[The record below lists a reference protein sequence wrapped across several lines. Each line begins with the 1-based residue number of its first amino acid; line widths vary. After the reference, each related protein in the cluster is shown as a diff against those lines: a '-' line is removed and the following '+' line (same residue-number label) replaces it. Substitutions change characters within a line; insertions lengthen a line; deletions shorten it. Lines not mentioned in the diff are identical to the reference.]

1 MSGTSL
7 NAILFLISIAFDFYL
22 SILFLRFI
30 LAWVKADYHH
40 PFTQFVVKLTS
51 FIVKPV
57 KRFVPDIRGIEI
69 STILLML
76 VVALIKRFLIII
88 LSFGLHSV
96 VGLLILAFSDTLKIM
111 LETFS
116 LILIVQALISW
127 IQPASPN
134 YFALAKMTS
143 PVLRP
148 VQKIIP
154 PVSGIDI
161 SIFIVIIILQLLV
174 VTIANPM
181 EGLGQAIAVGAR
193 TVI

>member
-22 SILFLRFI
+22 SVLFLRFM
-30 LAWVKADYHH
+30 LAWVHADYNH
-40 PFTQFVVKLTS
+40 PLTQFVVKFTS
-51 FIVKPV
+51 SLVKPI
-57 KRFVPDIRGIEI
+57 KKFIPDIRGIEI
-69 STILLML
+69 STLVLML
-76 VVALIKRFLIII
+76 VVALIKRFLIIV

-96 VGLLILAFSDTLKIM
+96 IGLLILAFSDTLKIM
-111 LETFS
+111 LETLS
-116 LILIVQALISW
+116 LIMIVQALISW
-127 IQPASPN
+127 IQPGSAN

-143 PVLRP
+143 PVLKP

-181 EGLGQAIAVGAR
+181 EALGQAMAVGAR
-193 TVI
+193 SVI